1 MTFCEGRAPAL
12 PALPLAFSARA
23 RVLSPNLQVRAS
35 SQRATSPEETR

>member
-23 RVLSPNLQVRAS
+23 RVLSPNLQVRAGELDPPAGN
-35 SQRATSPEETR
+35 R